1 MNVETMRVSTG
12 RGSDQV
18 SISPKRL
25 IGEIDPVA
33 TDSDLIRQ
41 SKFGA

>member
-1 MNVETMRVSTG
+1 MNVETMRVSIG
-12 RGSDQV
+12 SGSDRV
-18 SISPKRL
+18 L

-33 TDSDLIRQ
+33 TDTDLIRQ